1 MIIIPGYARVDA
13 GCAAAATTDAT
24 KKLMNKSLTVLEEN
38 KIIVQQVVFKIS

>member
-13 GCAAAATTDAT
+13 AATTTDAS
-24 KKLMNKSLTVLEEN
+24 KKLMNKSLTVLEVN